1 MFKSVDVHHG
11 KSAVLEGNT
20 FLKNWG
26 WLQLTGLN
34 YLGLGLT
41 ILWDSIPDSFVLLE
55 RESVGLLAFLLKEH
69 RAAGNFMA
77 AGCLLGTGVTVTKGR
92 VRALV

>member
-1 MFKSVDVHHG
+1 MLKSVDVHHG

-41 ILWDSIPDSFVLLE
+41 ILWDSIPDSVVKLDLN
-55 RESVGLLAFLLKEH
+55 LLA
-69 RAAGNFMA
+69 
-77 AGCLLGTGVTVTKGR
+77 C
-92 VRALV
+92 